1 MASLTAKRS
10 MEYRGDADFI
20 DLLFADSDTYYA
32 GGLYVVDANG
42 AAAAPTDT
50 ADLIPIGIFTGTSDD
65 GDRVDAKVIG
75 ASNAIKGEFRRGMT
89 WLPFSGAA
97 QSDVGEI
104 FYILDDGTLTQTA
117 GTKTVGIRA
126 IGFKTGYLLFDLK
139 FYDRI
144 A

>member
-1 MASLTAKRS
+1 MALSASRELTYKGNQD
-10 MEYRGDADFI
+10 EI
-20 DLLFADSDTYYA
+20 DILLADSDIYYKGA
-32 GGLYVVDANG
+32 LLIVDADG
-42 AAAAPTDT
+42 KAAVPSDT
-50 ADLIPIGIFTGTSDD
+50 ADLIPAGILTGKYSD
-65 GDRVDAKVIG
+65 GDSVDAKTIG
-75 ASNAIKGEFRRGMT
+75 ASNTVKGVFKRGKV

-104 FYILDDGTLTQTA
+104 FYISADDTLTQTA
-117 GTKTVGIRA
+117 GSKTVGIRA